1 MKGFISRDV
10 PAIILPNARSIT
22 RSSLAIFGSRKVRVR
37 VKLGFVFVESQ
48 VAWFVWHV
56 LSLAIRPDMD
66 PNRGSF
72 SSDGDS
78 FEAFVIK
85 MWIPGAF
92 PPQSLQVECRS
103 SSTIVKS

>member
-1 MKGFISRDV
+1 M
-10 PAIILPNARSIT
+10 
-22 RSSLAIFGSRKVRVR
+22 
-37 VKLGFVFVESQ
+37 ESQ

-78 FEAFVIK
+78 FELFVIK
-85 MWIPGAF
+85 VWVPGAF
-92 PPQSLQVECRS
+92 PPQSLQVEYWS
-103 SSTIVKS
+103 GSTIVKS